1 MKLFLFD
8 LVTFPQINGDLGT
21 SQIPNTAT
29 AQARAAAVA
38 AAQQHRQF
46 EVTQAAS
53 VQPQNSSSQAAS
65 MTSPPLQGRMSPHQP
80 MSVQP
85 PSTQQA
91 QAMQPSVA
99 PLQKQQVPGQMSPS
113 GQRMTPPR
121 SQGATPP
128 REGGKNLAAA
138 NAQSPVPQGDQSNSS
153 GFVSATENKPS
164 VLNVKTEP
172 ATPPPAQPQTGQVC
186 HSCYSFT
193 RDYIKTPAS
202 KMSSARA
209 IWMLLAVI
217 CTRSATVFTL
227 FLI

>member
-1 MKLFLFD
+1 MKLFLLFLFD
-8 LVTFPQINGDLGT
+8 LVPFPQINGDLGT
-21 SQIPNTAT
+21 SPIPNAAT
-29 AQARAAAVA
+29 AQAHAAAVA

-65 MTSPPLQGRMSPHQP
+65 MTSPPLPGRMSPHQQ
-80 MSVQP
+80 MTVQP

-153 GFVSATENKPS
+153 GYVSATENKPS
-164 VLNVKTEP
+164 AQLNVKTEP
-172 ATPPPAQPQTGQVC
+172 ATPPPAQQQAGQVC
-186 HSCYSFT
+186 HSCKCFT
-193 RDYIKTPAS
+193 RGYIKTTAS
-202 KMSSARA
+202 KIPSAKA
-209 IWMLLAVI
+209 I
-217 CTRSATVFTL
+217 
-227 FLI
+227 